1 MRLLRDA
8 DLIDLPPEPLLAA
21 VRDHLRAD
29 YEGCATA
36 PPRHKVEMGGDRA
49 GALVFTAG
57 GDARSVGFRAYETL
71 PAPERPANA
80 PEDQIVACWD
90 RATARL
96 RGLAVGARLGAL
108 RTGAL
113 GGAALGATRAGR
125 GPLSIGVVGCGIQA
139 TTQLWAAAGAVAISQ
154 VHVFCRTPARRE
166 AFVAELHRDL
176 DLDVLPCET
185 AEAAVRGRDV
195 VILATTARAPVI
207 ETGWIAP
214 HAHVTTVGPKR
225 AGAHE
230 MPLELAARAALI
242 VSDSPT
248 QIAAQ
253 ADHMLAGD
261 PAMARLT
268 HLGAHVGTAARAVPD
283 GIALYL
289 SAGLAGSEVACLRA
303 ILDAEPRRGTALA

>member
-1 MRLLRDA
+1 MRLLHDA
-8 DLIDLPPEPLLAA
+8 DLIDLPPGPLLAA

-29 YEGCATA
+29 HEGRAIA
-36 PPRHKVEMGGDRA
+36 PPRHRVEMGGDRA

-71 PAPERPANA
+71 PAPERPAEA

-113 GGAALGATRAGR
+113 GGAALGATRAGH
-125 GPLSIGVVGCGIQA
+125 GPLDVGVVGCGMQA
-139 TTQLWAAAGAVAISQ
+139 ATQLWAAADTAAISR
-154 VHVFCRTPARRE
+154 VHVLCRTPARRE
-166 AFVAELHRDL
+166 AFAAELRRDL
-176 DLDVLPCET
+176 GLDTVPSET

-207 ETGWIAP
+207 EADWIAP

-225 AGAHE
+225 ADAHE

-242 VSDSPT
+242 VSDSPA

-261 PAMARLT
+261 PAMAGLA
-268 HLGAHVGTAARAVPD
+268 HLGAHLGSAAPAVPQ

-289 SAGLAGSEVACLRA
+289 SAGLAGPEVACLRA
-303 ILDAEPRRGTALA
+303 ILDGDPERGTVVR